1 MAIDLLTGGSALLA
15 SVEHTFVDKE
25 LLYVSAGILVL
36 LALGLSFVGMKKK
49 DFPSSSQLKLILP
62 VTALFVVIT
71 GYAAIQTARFEQA
84 EKRAENEEA
93 AAESAA
99 EEAENEEALG
109 SETEGE
115 SADPESGT
123 GATEGEEAPAEGEP
137 MGSTGGDAV
146 VAEGRTIFTDTG
158 CGGCHT
164 LADADSAGTTGPDLD
179 TSIPEMSP
187 EDVRTA
193 IIDPG
198 AEIANGFGDGIM
210 PATYGD
216 ELDEVQLDT
225 LVNYLVTVTKG

>member
-1 MAIDLLTGGSALLA
+1 
-15 SVEHTFVDKE
+15 
-25 LLYVSAGILVL
+25 
-36 LALGLSFVGMKKK
+36 
-49 DFPSSSQLKLILP
+49 
-62 VTALFVVIT
+62 VIT